1 MSATRSAFQCATALA
16 AVALLTACN
25 VKTHD
30 KNGNE
35 TAAISFGGDADGNG
49 AGDMSGDGSKTVSV
63 DVPGFSA
70 KVAVP
75 DLDIGGKDTDIDGI
89 KLYPGTK
96 MNGVN
101 VLANA
106 GDGSGGESQGKVVM
120 AFSAPIP
127 PDQLLGYYKGE
138 AAKAGWKEEPAPG
151 GSQFAATKI
160 DEKGK
165 STHLTLNLAGAGT
178 GSTGKFQILGE

>member
-1 MSATRSAFQCATALA
+1 MSATRSIQIATALTA
-16 AVALLTACN
+16 AAALAACS

-30 KNGNE
+30 KDGNE
-35 TAAISFGGDADGNG
+35 TAAISFGGDADGNS
-49 AGDMSGDGSKTVSV
+49 ADDISGNGSKTVSV

-70 KVAVP
+70 KVSVP

-89 KLYPGTK
+89 KVYPGTK

-106 GDGSGGESQGKVVM
+106 GDGSGSESQGKVAM

-127 PDQLLGYYKGE
+127 PDQLLGYYRGE
-138 AAKAGWKEEPAPG
+138 AAKAGWKAEPTPG

-160 DEKGK
+160 DDKGK
-165 STHLTLNLAGAGT
+165 PTHLTIDLAGAGT
-178 GSTGKFQILGE
+178 GSTGKFQIVGE